1 MSDPDAL
8 QDEMR
13 RLLLGEL
20 GVHPAALDG
29 DTADRLL
36 TGRLEPDDAP
46 PGYAEVAAVLQ
57 AAAGPP
63 SPGELSGEASAV
75 ATFVAMTRPRSG
87 SRGRATERR
96 RAYGSRLAVLAAA
109 ALGVLLVGG
118 AAAAATGTLPEPAR
132 RVVDSVSRAAHH
144 QPARSAV
151 DRRDQGEVRSDNV
164 SPDGAAV
171 GSHSGASQ
179 KAHHGRPAPL
189 APTGPDATGSASD
202 GTCAT
207 ALAGRGGVSCDKE
220 VKPKPQGH
228 RPAPKKNGQATS
240 TSSTEKSTSS
250 AEPTST
256 TKPISSTRSS
266 ESAKASVSSAPVGTG
281 SSSAPSATQGAEHR
295 QKDNGPPGPEGG
307 RR

>member
-29 DTADRLL
+29 DTVDRLL
-36 TGRLEPDDAP
+36 AGRLEPDDAP

-63 SPGELSGEASAV
+63 SPGEVSGEASAV
-75 ATFVAMTRPRSG
+75 ATFVAMTHPRSG
-87 SRGRATERR
+87 PRGRATERR

-171 GSHSGASQ
+171 GSHSGAGQ

-202 GTCAT
+202 GTCVT
-207 ALAGRGGVSCDKE
+207 ALAGRGGVSCSKE
-220 VKPKPQGH
+220 VKPKQQVH
-228 RPAPKKNGQATS
+228 QPAPKKNGQATS
-240 TSSTEKSTSS
+240 TPPAKSTSS
-250 AEPTST
+250 AKPTST
-256 TKPISSTRSS
+256 TKPTSST
-266 ESAKASVSSAPVGTG
+266 KSSAPTNA
-281 SSSAPSATQGAEHR
+281 SAPANASAPSAPSAKQGGGHR
-295 QKDNGPPGPEGG
+295 QKESGPPGPEGG

>member
-1 MSDPDAL
+1 MSDQDAL

-20 GVHPAALDG
+20 GVHPSALDG
-29 DTADRLL
+29 DTVDRLL

-46 PGYAEVAAVLQ
+46 PGYAAVAAVLQ

-63 SPGELSGEASAV
+63 SPGELSGEAPAV

-96 RAYGSRLAVLAAA
+96 RANGSRLAVLAAA

-171 GSHSGASQ
+171 GSHSGVGQ

-189 APTGPDATGSASD
+189 TPTGPDATGSASS

-207 ALAGRGGVSCDKE
+207 ALAGRGGVGCNKE
-220 VKPKPQGH
+220 VEPRQQG
-228 RPAPKKNGQATS
+228 RQPALRKNEQPTS
-240 TSSTEKSTSS
+240 TSPATS
-250 AEPTST
+250 TST
-256 TKPISSTRSS
+256 TKPTSTTRQTSSTEPTSS
-266 ESAKASVSSAPVGTG
+266 TESSAPVEAGA
-281 SSSAPSATQGAEHR
+281 SSATQGAGHR
-295 QKDNGPPGPEGG
+295 QKVSGPPDLEGG